1 MIYDCNRN
9 DNTGKSVHT
18 SARVAQAERVVL
30 LFMGRSHIRSVARC
44 CAALVKRASCV
55 FTSAALQQRRPSNA
69 QCSCHW
75 RQRRVATHSYAQRM
89 CERPFRLIHIGCSA
103 LRCRASSC
111 RRMLSYATWSGTAE
125 CCGGQRR
132 DVTRSAASVVT

>member
-1 MIYDCNRN
+1 MIVTKTIILASLSTPAPESRKLNALFY
-9 DNTGKSVHT
+9 SLWAVHT
-18 SARVAQAERVVL
+18 
-30 LFMGRSHIRSVARC
+30 RSVARC

-111 RRMLSYATWSGTAE
+111 RRMLTYATWSGTLRSVAADN
-125 CCGGQRR
+125 
-132 DVTRSAASVVT
+132 DVAT